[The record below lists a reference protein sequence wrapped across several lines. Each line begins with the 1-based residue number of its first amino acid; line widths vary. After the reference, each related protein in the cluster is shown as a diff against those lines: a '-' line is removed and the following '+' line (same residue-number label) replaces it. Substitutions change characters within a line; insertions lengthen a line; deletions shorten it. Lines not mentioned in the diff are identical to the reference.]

1 MSDSNGG
8 GALRPDTSDML
19 AVHQVFREALRAAP
33 RLVGDVPA
41 GDTARSELV
50 GSYYDN
56 VLRFLEVHHEGE
68 DLLVTP
74 LLAERCT
81 DDEAE
86 VVLRVATQHKEVLG
100 PLEDADEALGSWRFG
115 AEPGETSDAA
125 AALVALG
132 QVLTPHLDEEEQAV
146 LPLAA
151 AHLTL
156 EEWGALPGHGMQSF
170 TGDNLW
176 LILGL
181 IRESMTADQRG
192 QMLAHMPPP
201 VADAWRTTGEAEF
214 RAFIGQ
220 VRSAL

>member
-1 MSDSNGG
+1 MRRRDSSGMC
-8 GALRPDTSDML
+8 R
-19 AVHQVFREALRAAP
+19 RATP
-33 RLVGDVPA
+33 PVRSSSVPITTMCCA
-41 GDTARSELV
+41 
-50 GSYYDN
+50 
-56 VLRFLEVHHEGE
+56 FFEVHHEGE

-156 EEWGALPGHGMQSF
+156 EEWGALPA
-170 TGDNLW
+170 TGC
-176 LILGL
+176 
-181 IRESMTADQRG
+181 RASPA
-192 QMLAHMPPP
+192 
-201 VADAWRTTGEAEF
+201 TTCGSSW
-214 RAFIGQ
+214 GS
-220 VRSAL
+220 SASR